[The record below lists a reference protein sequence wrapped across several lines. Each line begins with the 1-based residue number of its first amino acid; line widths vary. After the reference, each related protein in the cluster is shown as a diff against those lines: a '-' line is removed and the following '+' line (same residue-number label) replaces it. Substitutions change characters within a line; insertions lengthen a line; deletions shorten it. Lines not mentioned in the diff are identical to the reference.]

1 MFKPDA
7 QMLAVF
13 EEFNIWADALP
24 PLAVEKES

>member
-24 PLAVEKES
+24 PLAVEEH